1 MALKLPPR
9 WNVHHTYWAKSEYTT
24 RFEKKFREHHGNLV
38 AVPVIN
44 HNLLHARVAPPPKPE
59 RDQMGDLM
67 DYLDDT
73 PVAVQFDRLW
83 GVNKAI
89 QFFGQI
95 ACQDTEEAFK
105 ARRIHD
111 NLQDQIGYLS
121 MQLVEIKIL

>member
-1 MALKLPPR
+1 MALRLPPKI
-9 WNVHHTYWAKSEYTT
+9 NVHHTWFPRSEYTT
-24 RFEKKFREHHGNLV
+24 RFEKNFRNHYGNLTPV
-38 AVPVIN
+38 AIIN
-44 HNLLHARVAPPPKPE
+44 HNLLHARVQPPPMPE
-59 RDQMGDLM
+59 RQQMKDLV
-67 DYLDDT
+67 DFLEDT
-73 PVAVQFDRLW
+73 PAAIQMDRLW